1 MSTEI
6 LSLNPNIRSAET
18 NEFQKA
24 LREKI
29 VGQDEGVQALVD
41 LYQVFC
47 AGLNSPGRPVGNLLL
62 LGPTGSGKT
71 RIVEAAA
78 EILFENPRSVIKI
91 DCAEF
96 QHSHEIAK
104 LIGSPPGYLGHRET
118 HPLITQ
124 EALSATHTDK
134 LKLSFLLFDEI
145 EKASDALWQLLLG
158 MLDKATLT
166 LGDNRRVDLTQTVI
180 FMTSNLGGGEIT
192 EMMTGGRFGFIKPE
206 DQPVQT
212 NFDVKLER
220 TAVEAARRKFSPE
233 FMNRLDKIVVFQPL
247 KHAELQEVLDIE
259 LGHVQKRVLDTA
271 MGKFLFRVTPAG
283 RNFLLQEGTDQRYGA
298 RHLKRAI
305 ERYIVYPLANL
316 LATRQVSV
324 GDLVRIDWDGVQ
336 KGLTFVRESQGA
348 LVLVEPEEEVAIAVG
363 ASDEGLG
370 TNAPAE
376 AVAEVTK
383 ALPALPAAGQA
394 VARQSV
400 QNRKKNVRQN

>member
-24 LREKI
+24 LRAKI

-192 EMMTGGRFGFIKPE
+192 EMMVGGRFGFIKPE
-206 DQPVQT
+206 DNPQ
-212 NFDVKLER
+212 NNIEVKLER

-247 KHAELQEVLDIE
+247 KHAELEAVLDIE

-271 MGKFLFRVTPAG
+271 MGKFLFRVTQAG
-283 RNFLLQEGTDQRYGA
+283 RDFLLKEGTDQRYGA

-305 ERYIVYPLANL
+305 ERFIVYPLANL
-316 LATRQVSV
+316 LATRQVNV

-336 KGLTFVRESQGA
+336 KELSFVRESQGA
-348 LVLVEPEEEVAIAVG
+348 LLQVEPAEEIIVLAA

-370 TNAPAE
+370 KDAPG
-376 AVAEVTK
+376 EVEVELPK
-383 ALPALPAAGQA
+383 SMPALPAAGQA
-394 VARQSV
+394 MARIPA
-400 QNRKKNVRQN
+400 QNRKKSGR